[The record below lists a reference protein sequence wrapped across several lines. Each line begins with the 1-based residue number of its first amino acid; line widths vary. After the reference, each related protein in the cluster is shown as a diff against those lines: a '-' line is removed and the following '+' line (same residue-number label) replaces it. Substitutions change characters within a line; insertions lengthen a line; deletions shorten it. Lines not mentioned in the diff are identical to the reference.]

1 MYPMLQGY
9 GGLGMEELKISYT
22 QIEKAN
28 EEIAPMKIGSKD
40 YAPVNE
46 RVKAFR
52 KVYPT
57 GSIET
62 DIENITE
69 DSVRMIATIRDEN
82 GEIIATGR
90 ASEVKKGSV
99 NANSMVENCETS
111 AVGRALGMAGFGINS
126 SIASGDDIE
135 RNKENMKQYEIY
147 NKIFIREK
155 DAVTIVK
162 NSINELIR
170 KMGIV
175 KADLEDKIYV
185 NLWTDLSSLN
195 LSQFQKL
202 EEKLKTV
209 NMENNDW
216 HDLYNQNL
224 RLKDVTPEGQEV
236 VYESSWVKFGKVA
249 LQMAGNDETL
259 RNEIIDAYLNQGI
272 NLGD

>member
-1 MYPMLQGY
+1 
-9 GGLGMEELKISYT
+9 
-22 QIEKAN
+22 
-28 EEIAPMKIGSKD
+28 MKIGSKD

-175 KADLEDKIYV
+175 KADLEDKIYA